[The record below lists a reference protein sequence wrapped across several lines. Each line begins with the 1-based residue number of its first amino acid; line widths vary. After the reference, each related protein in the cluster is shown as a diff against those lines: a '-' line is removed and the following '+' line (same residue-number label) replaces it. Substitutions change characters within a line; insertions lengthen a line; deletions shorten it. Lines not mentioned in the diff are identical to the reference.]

1 MCMSVTARDV
11 ICSTAEAYR
20 ETSKAISDA
29 VGDRL
34 VIQITS
40 EAVGRYQPAEQ
51 MAVVRGARPEAV
63 SLALRE
69 LVPDA
74 THETAFANFLSWL
87 KSEQI
92 IPQII
97 LYTPEEASAL
107 ALMHERGLVPFDD
120 VPVLYVLGRYTPG
133 QVSRPADLLAF
144 FAPDRPRFAH
154 WMVCAFGR
162 EETACVAV
170 GALLGGHA
178 RVGFENNFA
187 LADGTIARD
196 NAALVTA
203 TKRALTACG
212 VRFAQADD
220 LRSRLVDPALIIARF
235 YAPLHR
241 ALTSDREGFGLMS
254 GPKVLTP
261 QATDHVQPKLPGHR
275 GSGRCPVAAMIV
287 STEPSNS
294 NPAAVWPSTTKRPP
308 TSRIAIAPWPTLGEI
323 RIHASSRS

>member
-1 MCMSVTARDV
+1 MVDDRSLAEPEFTAPTAIAVAPNGGRRGKQDHPALPIGPEELASAAAACVEAGAAMIHVHVRDREGRHLLD
-11 ICSTAEAYR
+11 AEAYR

-220 LRSRLVDPALIIARF
+220 LR
-235 YAPLHR
+235 
-241 ALTSDREGFGLMS
+241 
-254 GPKVLTP
+254 
-261 QATDHVQPKLPGHR
+261 
-275 GSGRCPVAAMIV
+275 AAW
-287 STEPSNS
+287 ST
-294 NPAAVWPSTTKRPP
+294 R
-308 TSRIAIAPWPTLGEI
+308 R
-323 RIHASSRS
+323 